1 MRYDDPAGAAWKAAR
16 RFLFAA
22 AVTAAFLCLAWP
34 APASAATRCA
44 PFREMVAFLAE
55 RYGETPRAVG
65 LVGGDRVVQVFAG
78 SGGSW
83 TILVTSTAGHSCI
96 LAAGEGWETIPA
108 ADPPRA
114 PGDPA

>member
-1 MRYDDPAGAAWKAAR
+1 MRYDDSAGAAWKAAR

-22 AVTAAFLCLAWP
+22 AVTAAFLFLAWP
-34 APASAATRCA
+34 APSSAATRCA
-44 PFREMVAFLAE
+44 PFREMAAFLAE

-65 LVGGDRVVQVFAG
+65 LVGQDRVVQVFAG
-78 SGGSW
+78 AGGSW
-83 TILVTSTAGHSCI
+83 TILVTTAAGRSCI

-108 ADPPRA
+108 ADPPV